1 MDTNSLNDFTN
12 LYPVQ
17 KTLRFELKPIG
28 KTKEWI
34 IENELIQNDEKRSKD
49 AEIVKSII
57 DEYHKAFIEESLS
70 NFVFFKEKKNKDEQ
84 EEPSNE
90 LLEEYYSL
98 YNLTTRTPEETKR
111 LSRIQDILR
120 KQISTH
126 FKNQPDYNNL
136 FNKKLIEESLPVFP
150 NISEEGKNIIND
162 FKGRTTYFKNF
173 QENRKNMYSEEAQV
187 TSIANRLINENLPKF
202 FDNIKVFTQIKDIP
216 EISRNIKLLYKN
228 FEPYLNVNEIA
239 EIFSIDY
246 YPMLLTQSQIDVYN
260 YIIGGKVEEGEQEEI
275 KGINQYINLYN
286 QQNKGQKLP
295 KLKVLYKQ
303 ILSDRNK
310 LSWVIEQFK
319 NDEDCLKTIQLYYC
333 NLCETVLGDNNL
345 KRILYNI
352 KNYNLDNI
360 YINLGPGLTEIS
372 QKMYD
377 DWSYINNVIFEDRKK
392 QYKKKKNED
401 EGAFQKRVQNGIK
414 NKSYSLAYI
423 DSCLGKD
430 SLSDYFSK
438 FKVTKD
444 SEHDIFQVIE
454 LAYSDAKELLTTDY
468 PKDKKLYKDDGNAS
482 KIKALLDA
490 IMELLHF
497 IKPLNSYHIEGEKDE
512 LFYGEFDNYWET
524 LKPITT
530 LYDKVRNW
538 VTRKELSE
546 KKFKLNFENN
556 GNFLGGWVDSKTET
570 SDNGTQYGG
579 YLFRKKNSIE
589 EYDYYLGIS
598 ANAKLFREDANVEP
612 HDGCYERLDY
622 YQFKSQTIFGASYV
636 GNYDQEKNALIDSI
650 QKFFESNN
658 LSLPITIDENSTPVG
673 LLKEIKKHNINIYN
687 NLLKDAHFKI
697 LYDLTRNN
705 ILKTLST
712 INRVPEALEL
722 SERTDLSLIE
732 LFDHIDEICKIKVFR
747 YFAIED
753 NTIESAMRQEQKRL
767 YLFKISN
774 QDLSFAETYEQG
786 KRKMDHRGK
795 DNLHTMYFKTLMEGM
810 QNVIDLGTAEIFYR
824 KGLVKYTDKQN
835 KYGFHHDELEH
846 KFKYPIKK
854 DKRYSEDKFLF
865 HLSVTLNYSASKK
878 NCKTKDGKQVIDDY
892 VRQYIKQGGVKHI
905 IGLDRGERHLLYLSL
920 IDLQGN
926 IKYQTTLNTIK
937 SERIEKEKDY
947 HKLLKTRQDEM
958 RSSRTEWKEIGSIKE
973 LKEGYLSQAIHV
985 ISKMMVEE
993 KAIVVLEDLNSGFM
1007 RSRQKEELQVY
1018 QKFEQTLINKL
1029 NYLVNKD
1036 TPKDQTGGL
1045 LHALQLTSE
1054 FGKFDDLHK
1063 RKQSGFLFYVN
1074 PKYTS
1079 KIDPI
1084 TGFTNYIYC
1093 KFKNIEDAIRLLEKF
1108 ADIRYNSEKDYFE
1121 FVVDE
1126 YKKFN
1131 PNAEGKQDWTICS
1144 FGKRIKTSQPERNK
1158 RVYQETSPTQEL
1170 KKLFN
1175 EHGIDYTQN
1184 LKAQI
1189 LQKENNAQFFNE
1201 LLYCL
1206 SLVLQ
1211 MRNSIPN
1218 TETDYIISPV
1228 ADENGHFFNSAEGIE
1243 DLPMDADA
1251 NGAYNIAR
1259 KGLWAV
1265 RQIMQAPDPSKVNL
1279 AMTNAEW
1286 MEFAQEKPYLE

>member
-1 MDTNSLNDFTN
+1 MDTNNLNDFTN

-49 AEIVKSII
+49 ANIVKSII
-57 DEYHKAFIEESLS
+57 DEYHKVFINESLS
-70 NFVFFKEKKNKDEQ
+70 NFVFSKEKG

-98 YNLTTRTPEETKR
+98 YTKATCTQEEKKR
-111 LSRIQDILR
+111 LTKIQDTLR

-126 FKNQPDYNNL
+126 FKSQPKYNISIKK
-136 FNKKLIEESLPVFP
+136 FNVESLLECP
-150 NISEEGKNIIND
+150 NVSEEEKNIIND
-162 FKGRTTYFKNF
+162 FKGYTTYFSNF
-173 QENRKNMYSEEAQV
+173 QENRENMYSDKAQG

-216 EISRNIKLLYKN
+216 EISQNLKLLYEN
-228 FEPYLNVNEIA
+228 FEQYLNVNEIA
-239 EIFSIDY
+239 EMFSIDY
-246 YPMLLTQSQIDVYN
+246 YPILLTQNQIDVYN
-260 YIIGGKVEEGEQEEI
+260 YIIGGKVEEGEQEET

-286 QQNKGQKLP
+286 QQNTGQKLP

-319 NDEDCLKTIQLYYC
+319 NDEDCLKTIQSYYC

-345 KRILYNI
+345 RRILYNI

-360 YINLGPGLTEIS
+360 YINLGPGLSEIS

-377 DWSYINNVIFEDRKK
+377 DWSYINNIILKDQKEL
-392 QYKKKKNED
+392 YKKKKNED
-401 EGAFQKRVQNGIK
+401 EGAFQKRVWKEIK
-414 NKSYSLAYI
+414 KKSYSITYI
-423 DSCLGKD
+423 DSCLEKD
-430 SLSDYFSK
+430 GQTLSDYFSIS
-438 FKVTKD
+438 KVSKD
-444 SEHDIFQVIE
+444 SKHDIFQEIE
-454 LAYSDAKELLTTDY
+454 IAYSNAKGLLTTEY
-468 PKDKKLYKDDGNAS
+468 PKDKKLYNDDS
-482 KIKALLDA
+482 VSTIKALLDA

-497 IKPLNSYHIEGEKDE
+497 IKPLNGYCVKGEKDA
-512 LFYGEFDNYWET
+512 LFYGEFDSYWET

-598 ANAKLFREDANVEP
+598 ANTKLFREDVNVEP

-636 GNYDQEKNALIDSI
+636 GNYNREKNDLTDYI

-658 LSLPITIDENSTPVG
+658 LSLPITIDENPTPVG

-697 LYDLTRNN
+697 LYDLTRNH

-732 LFDHIDEICKIKVFR
+732 LFDRIDEICKIKVFR

-753 NTIESAMRQEQKRL
+753 DAIESAMRQEKKRL

-786 KRKMDHRGK
+786 KRKMENRGK

-835 KYGFHHDELEH
+835 KYGFHHDQLEH

-854 DKRYSEDKFLF
+854 DKRYSEDKFHF

-892 VRQYIKQGGVKHI
+892 VRQYIKQGGIKHI

-926 IKYQTTLNTIK
+926 IKYQATLNTIT
-937 SERIEKEKDY
+937 SERIEKKKNY
-947 HKLLKTRQDEM
+947 HDLLKTRQDKM
-958 RSSRTEWKEIGSIKE
+958 RESKAEWKEIGSIKE

-993 KAIVVLEDLNSGFM
+993 KAIVVLEDLNPGFM

-1029 NYLVNKD
+1029 NYLVDKD

-1063 RKQSGFLFYVN
+1063 RKQSGFLFYVS
-1074 PKYTS
+1074 PEYTT
-1079 KIDPI
+1079 KIDPV
-1084 TGFTNYIYC
+1084 TGFANYISC
-1093 KFKNIEDAIRLLEKF
+1093 KYDKDWNLFEKF
-1108 ADIRYNSEKDYFE
+1108 DDIRYNSKNDYFE
-1121 FVVDE
+1121 FVITKYTD
-1126 YKKFN
+1126 FN
-1131 PNAEGKQDWTICS
+1131 SKAAGRQEWTICS
-1144 FGKRIKTSQPERNK
+1144 YGNRIKTSRNEK
-1158 RVYQETSPTQEL
+1158 NNEWDSQTVSPTQEL
-1170 KKLFN
+1170 KELFKKY
-1175 EHGIDYTQN
+1175 GIDYTQN

-1189 LQKENNAQFFNE
+1189 LLKKDDAKFLKE
-1201 LLYCL
+1201 LLYSL
-1206 SLVLQ
+1206 SLILQ
-1211 MRNSIPN
+1211 MRNSIPG

-1228 ADENGHFFNSAEGIE
+1228 ADENGHFYNSEEGRE
-1243 DLPMDADA
+1243 GLPDNADA

-1265 RQIMQAPDPSKVNL
+1265 RQIMEAEDPTKVKL

-1286 MEFAQEKPYLE
+1286 MEFAQEKPYLK